1 MSVLARTSTERLE
14 AYWSSL
20 EAKPKIRLLRKPE
33 TGLVMIRARAG
44 GDGMRFHLGEMT
56 VTRCAAAAGDVVGHA
71 WVAGRDHRRA
81 ELAAIFDAML
91 QQPERHEQV
100 MRGLIDPEAA
110 RQSEARRAREA
121 KAAATRVEFYTMVR
135 GDE

>member
-14 AYWSSL
+14 HYWSSL
-20 EAKPKIRLLRKPE
+20 EPRPETRLLRKPE

-44 GDGMRFHLGEMT
+44 GDGMQFHLGEMT
-56 VTRCAAAAGDVVGHA
+56 VTRCAAAVGDVVGHA
-71 WVAGRDHRRA
+71 WVAGRDRRRA

-91 QQPERHEQV
+91 QKPERREQV
-100 MRGLIDPEAA
+100 IQELVEPEAE
-110 RQSEARRAREA
+110 RQSETRRAREA